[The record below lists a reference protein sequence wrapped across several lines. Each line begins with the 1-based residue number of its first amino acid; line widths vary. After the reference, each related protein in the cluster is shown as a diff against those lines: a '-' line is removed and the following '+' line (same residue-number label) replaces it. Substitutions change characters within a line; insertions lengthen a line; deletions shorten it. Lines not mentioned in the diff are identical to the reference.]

1 MISPVAPTVAGN
13 SNAVARLRLIG
24 SSTWQQR
31 NVVIVI
37 TNASACSRSN
47 RFSNK
52 LFFFLLLYDERENEF
67 GAVALTAIGRCAT
80 SRRFVAAI
88 VSDATLQWISPFAS
102 TPIVQPLNLVF
113 PLLLRVS
120 HSPSPSGFIP
130 RAP

>member
-52 LFFFLLLYDERENEF
+52 LFFSFF
-67 GAVALTAIGRCAT
+67 FTT
-80 SRRFVAAI
+80 SEK
-88 VSDATLQWISPFAS
+88 T
-102 TPIVQPLNLVF
+102 NLVQW
-113 PLLLRVS
+113 P
-120 HSPSPSGFIP
+120 
-130 RAP
+130 

>member
-80 SRRFVAAI
+80 SRRFVVAPTRRFNGFYH
-88 VSDATLQWISPFAS
+88 SHRRPSFSPSISFS
-102 TPIVQPLNLVF
+102 SS
-113 PLLLRVS
+113 LLLRVS
-120 HSPSPSGFIP
+120 HSPPPNGFIP
-130 RAP
+130 RAL